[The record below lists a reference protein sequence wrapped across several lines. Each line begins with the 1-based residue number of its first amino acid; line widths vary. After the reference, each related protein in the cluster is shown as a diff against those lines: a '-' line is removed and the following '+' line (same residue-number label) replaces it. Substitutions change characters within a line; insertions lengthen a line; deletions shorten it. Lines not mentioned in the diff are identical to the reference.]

1 MQANIY
7 ERQDYGG
14 FWRRSFADCI
24 DGIFLTIIFSLVKET
39 PGDQIAIL
47 ILDAVIFLAYEIGFK
62 VYKGATPGYRIL
74 HMKIVAVNGAEV
86 TVKQVLIRI
95 LSSIF
100 SGIALGL
107 GFIWI
112 AIDANKQAWHDK
124 AAGTY
129 VIRPNAVP
137 IRAVE
142 IPQTSLI
149 RVKLCVSLILANLV
163 VFGGFLGGVYYFI
176 RGTESYPINIL
187 LTDYLRANPWVQRE
201 VGTQIKF
208 RYRGAEISVS
218 GTSGEANFT
227 VQVSGDTGYITI
239 DTSLEK
245 REGRWVIV
253 KCVYNKEGDCIDI
266 TSPFNASWYELHD
279 KAHSFY
285 QHGKYSEASNWHKK
299 H

>member
-1 MQANIY
+1 MT
-7 ERQDYGG
+7 
-14 FWRRSFADCI
+14 
-24 DGIFLTIIFSLVKET
+24 L
-39 PGDQIAIL
+39 
-47 ILDAVIFLAYEIGFK
+47 
-62 VYKGATPGYRIL
+62 
-74 HMKIVAVNGAEV
+74 
-86 TVKQVLIRI
+86 
-95 LSSIF
+95 
-100 SGIALGL
+100 
-107 GFIWI
+107 
-112 AIDANKQAWHDK
+112 
-124 AAGTY
+124 
-129 VIRPNAVP
+129 
-137 IRAVE
+137 
-142 IPQTSLI
+142 
-149 RVKLCVSLILANLV
+149 
-163 VFGGFLGGVYYFI
+163 
-176 RGTESYPINIL
+176 NIL

-266 TSPFNASWYELHD
+266 TSPFNASWYELHE